1 MWSQASS
8 RPAHKWW
15 FEFAKAA
22 PELRYFTT
30 RVLNINIASSPIE
43 RVWSIYDFIHSQKR
57 NKLTKK
63 RAQMLVRIFTNRA
76 LRRKMRR
83 LATKNA
89 TDPAIPWAWFPM
101 EEEEEDQLV
110 DQDEAEAMLIDL
122 EEEEE
127 EEDE

>member
-1 MWSQASS
+1 M
-8 RPAHKWW
+8 
-15 FEFAKAA
+15 
-22 PELRYFTT
+22 
-30 RVLNINIASSPIE
+30 LNINIASSPIE